1 MRKMNNKK
9 LKLTAKEE
17 EVMDL
22 FWEHGPMFVRDML
35 EYYNNPKPHFNTVST
50 IVRGLEERGLVT
62 HDAFGKSFRYKA
74 AISKEEYSR
83 QSINSLI
90 GKYFNSSPF
99 SMVSSLVK
107 NEELSEK
114 EIRELLKMVE
124 QNKKK

>member
-1 MRKMNNKK
+1 MNNRK

-22 FWEHGPMFVRDML
+22 FWKHGPMFVREML
-35 EYYNNPKPHFNTVST
+35 EYYKDPKPHFNTVST

-74 AISKEEYSR
+74 AISREEYSR